1 MILSG
6 LKKILWIKKV
16 IEAVKRFLARIWL
29 LLAVVLA
36 AGSVAGSFRVPTKP
50 FSVLLASAGCFAS
63 GWMFALALRKN
74 LQLAEPDLE
83 AQRRAERLTVEN
95 QGLQLEVDEL
105 RREKKRL
112 EHQRIDLNAI
122 RPILKLGLAE
132 ADMSIKDVKIAWLRD
147 FSEPMFSAAT
157 RSQYVGVLEQ
167 SFKATYGVDLEK
179 VRFQEASDC
188 IRVAGI
194 ATESLGFKD
203 NKTEWLVRQKQT
215 YKLKKT
221 SLTAGGPIPV
231 ANAATGFT
239 LDDNYW
245 EIDREKPFDGTLDLN
260 ATSDKQEQQQNDLQ
274 KRIDLG
280 VGKEFQQ
287 INNYIQ
293 DMVKRFLELLLA
305 PAGKP
310 LVFVDTSVKE
320 IEGKPEWP
328 TLGDFVKEYNKRMEL
343 PEE

>member
-1 MILSG
+1 MKWFSG
-6 LKKILWIKKV
+6 L
-16 IEAVKRFLARIWL
+16 IEALARFFARIWL
-29 LLAVVLA
+29 LSAVVLA
-36 AGSVAGSFRVPTKP
+36 AGAVAGSFFVPTKP
-50 FSVLLASAGCFAS
+50 LSVLVASAGCFAS
-63 GWMFALALRKN
+63 GWMFALVLRKN

-83 AQRRAERLTVEN
+83 AKKRAERLTVEN

-112 EHQRIDLNAI
+112 EHQRIDINAI
-122 RPILKLGLAE
+122 WSILKLGLAE
-132 ADMSIKDVKIAWLRD
+132 ADMSIKDVKIAWLGD
-147 FSEPMFSAAT
+147 FNEPMFGAAT

-179 VRFQEASDC
+179 VRFLEASDC

-203 NKTEWLVRQKQT
+203 NKTEWLVRQKQA

-231 ANAATGFT
+231 ANAAVGFT
-239 LDDNYW
+239 RGDNYW
-245 EIDREKPFDGTLDLN
+245 EIDRMTPFAGTLDLN
-260 ATSDKQEQQQNDLQ
+260 ETIDKQQQQQSELQ

-280 VGKEFQQ
+280 VGTEFQQ

-293 DMVKRFLELLLA
+293 DMAKRFLELLLA
-305 PAGKP
+305 PTGKP
-310 LVFVDTSVKE
+310 LVFVETPVKE
-320 IEGKPEWP
+320 IEGKPEWSA
-328 TLGDFVKEYNKRMEL
+328 LGDFVKGYNERMEL
-343 PEE
+343 AGE